1 MWIYLNDRFVSE
13 KEATVSVFDY
23 GFLYGDGLFE
33 TLRAYN
39 GQIFALDAHLKRLKK
54 AAARLQL
61 KIPEASQLDKLL
73 HQSLHRNG
81 LKNAMLRLIITRG
94 VNAIPMRPDLCKKS
108 TVVITARAFDGFPL
122 AQYKNGVSAAIVQT
136 PRSTATGS
144 GASLKSLNFL
154 NNVLGKLEID
164 PKTQFEA
171 LFLDTAGHL
180 CEGTLSNLFWVDQ
193 GVLYTPAPETGL
205 LEGITRDIVLQLA
218 KENGI
223 PMQIGHY
230 SPEAL
235 LKSEEAFLTN
245 SGIELLPLVSV
256 DDKKIRSGQPGP
268 ITQKLHEAFRK
279 QVKRTAGGV

>member
-13 KEATVSVFDY
+13 KEATVSVFDH

-61 KIPEASQLDKLL
+61 KIPEASRLGVLL
-73 HQSLHRNG
+73 HQILARNG
-81 LKNAMLRLIITRG
+81 LKNAMLRLTLTRG
-94 VNAIPMRPDLCKKS
+94 ISPIPLRPDLCKKS
-108 TVVITARAFDGFPL
+108 TVVITARAFDGLPL

-164 PKTQFEA
+164 PETQFEA
-171 LFLDTAGHL
+171 LFLDAKGQL
-180 CEGTLSNLFWVDQ
+180 CEGTLTNLFWVNQ

-230 SPEAL
+230 PPEAL

-245 SGIELLPLVSV
+245 SGIELLPLASV
-256 DDKKIRSGQPGP
+256 DGKKIGTGFPGLM
-268 ITQKLHEAFRK
+268 TQKLYGAFCLWVK
-279 QVKRTAGGV
+279 QETDGE